1 MSKILRGLN
10 EVNAQN
16 YDSDIDYY
24 DALNRRPRG
33 RSEDDYVE
41 PEDPY
46 QDLYRKQDAE
56 MAKYKK
62 EVNVQYV
69 NKEGSAPNGERYN
82 GAFIVRAKTP
92 YQGDNEIYKFND
104 AHWGAKKIVDTVKK
118 QPDEQGEP
126 YTTIVYYVDNHKHG
140 YWKPWKDEPP
150 ISKGVE
156 FTEEIMREGI
166 SQEDLA
172 DLLFHRLEL
181 RYPDVVQRYGH
192 EVVGDIV
199 LDVAGF
205 HEGADELGTSDIGIM
220 IRQIMR
226 KLEDYANEQIN
237 ELSPQ
242 TLASYKTKAGADASA
257 ADKRGDFARG
267 NKRFS
272 GIVRA
277 TNKQF
282 ANDAKGIK
290 ESQTEGEATL
300 AQIARAGDDGYD
312 MIEDGLDGLLG
323 TEAQIMLQD
332 MYNDISI
339 EHRLHPDDDF
349 EQIFDRMMDRI
360 EQDYGVNESY
370 FDRGDYYN
378 ARVGGEY
385 GKGLT
390 PQELGSADYVSRDGE
405 GPRGRPAKVR
415 GISDKLPVDPFGR
428 TSGAVPRDVGV
439 GKIHRI
445 AGPGDDV
452 DEGMVM
458 GVSSDAS
465 SAGSRV
471 QGEGTQQMGVGSKV
485 YHPIHG
491 SGKVVKHSTGAG
503 ADHWAEVKFVSG
515 DTKKVN
521 RKHLKLEKEQGV
533 TEAEKNP
540 HTSAIGKA
548 LYRALSKQPKLS
560 PQQVQRN
567 KERWAQRQKEQGN
580 DDMRMNE
587 INEDWQKVNKKDKT
601 DGMSS
606 KAVKAYRRENPGSKL
621 KTAVTTKPS
630 KLKKGSKAAKR
641 RKSFC
646 ARMSGMKKAH
656 ASAKTKRDP
665 DSPINKALRRWNCES
680 VEQLHELMMIAEQKV
695 QALREAANPAQQA
708 AIAVNMKKKGQKPKS
723 ESAIEKGIVDEN
735 LGLPNPGTYEQETA
749 PIKRKGQ
756 QERTQSIAFESKK

>member
-1 MSKILRGLN
+1 MSRILKGMLN
-10 EVNAQN
+10 EANPHN
-16 YDSDIDYY
+16 YDSDWDYQ
-24 DALNRRPRG
+24 DAVNRRRPG

-41 PEDPY
+41 PQDPY

-104 AHWGAKKIVDTVKK
+104 THWGAKKIVDTVKK

-140 YWKPWKDEPP
+140 YWKPWRDEPP

-181 RYPDVVQRYGH
+181 RYPDVVKRYGH

-312 MIEDGLDGLLG
+312 MIQDGLDGLLG

-332 MYNDISI
+332 MYNDVSI

-370 FDRGDYYN
+370 YDRGDYYN

-390 PQELGSADYVSRDGE
+390 PQEVGSSHYVSHGDGE
-405 GPRGRPAKVR
+405 GPRGRPVKVR
-415 GISDKLPVDPFGR
+415 GVSNKLPADPFGR
-428 TSGAVPRDVGV
+428 TSGAVPRDIGV

-471 QGEGTQQMGVGSKV
+471 QGE
-485 YHPIHG
+485 
-491 SGKVVKHSTGAG
+491 
-503 ADHWAEVKFVSG
+503 D
-515 DTKKVN
+515 
-521 RKHLKLEKEQGV
+521 
-533 TEAEKNP
+533 KNP

-695 QALREAANPAQQA
+695 KQLREAANPAQQA

>member
-24 DALNRRPRG
+24 NALNRKPRG

-62 EVNVQYV
+62 EVNIQYV

-300 AQIARAGDDGYD
+300 AQIARAGDDGYE
-312 MIEDGLDGLLG
+312 MIEDGLNGLLG
-323 TEAQIMLQD
+323 TEAQIILQD
-332 MYNDISI
+332 MYNDVSI

-390 PQELGSADYVSRDGE
+390 PQELGSAHYVSHGDG
-405 GPRGRPAKVR
+405 PKGRPAKVR
-415 GISDKLPVDPFGR
+415 GVSNKLPADPFGR
-428 TSGAVPRDVGV
+428 TSGAVPRDIGV

-503 ADHWAEVKFVSG
+503 ADHWAEVKFVRG

-580 DDMRMNE
+580 DDMRMDE

-601 DGMSS
+601 DGMSR

-756 QERTQSIAFESKK
+756 QERVQKIAFESKK

>member
-24 DALNRRPRG
+24 NALNRKPRG

-62 EVNVQYV
+62 EVNIQYV

-300 AQIARAGDDGYD
+300 AQIARAGDDGYE
-312 MIEDGLDGLLG
+312 MIEDGLNGLLG
-323 TEAQIMLQD
+323 TEAQIILQD
-332 MYNDISI
+332 MYNDVSI

-370 FDRGDYYN
+370 YDRGDYYN

-390 PQELGSADYVSRDGE
+390 PQELGSAHYVSHGDG
-405 GPRGRPAKVR
+405 PKGRPAKVR
-415 GISDKLPVDPFGR
+415 GVSNKLPADPFGR
-428 TSGAVPRDVGV
+428 TSGAVPRDIGV

-580 DDMRMNE
+580 DDMRMDE

-601 DGMSS
+601 DGMSR

-756 QERTQSIAFESKK
+756 QERVQKIAFESKK